1 MSGCNK
7 NMEVKK
13 SFLKNIRINIFAIGL
28 CFFVYFL
35 IGLCLFKDYGIST
48 DEPFERSTMYININ
62 YIMTQLGRGS
72 TDVPALETY
81 EDKYYGMAL
90 QMPMVIFELGDR
102 GFPFIYTCRHLY
114 TFIICFIGYLAFFWL
129 CKRIFNSNML
139 GLLGV
144 TMIALYPRFFAE
156 QFYNIKDLVFV
167 SVFMIAMWA
176 TERLITNKF
185 SWKWVIIF
193 AVISAVATN
202 VRVFGIIIM
211 AFAIGYLWI
220 ACILER
226 VYQTKVYDLTWKRA
240 LLISVTMLVLYM
252 ALWIILLPGAWENP
266 IHSMIEMFTDFSDY
280 DWHGKI
286 VFMGKVIE
294 DNQLPWYYI
303 PVWLLV
309 SLPIWYIVCFL
320 VSGGIAAGKV
330 VSLIKKK
337 KNLLPNMFFEH
348 KYLTWCAA
356 LFLVPWL
363 GIVAINAT
371 MYNAWRHCYFLLPPI
386 VLFILYGIDF
396 VRKRGKKGYRIA
408 LSILMIIGIVSQ
420 VKWICVNHPHE
431 MVYFNEI
438 GRKYAA
444 GFDRDYW
451 HMAELQ
457 AYQYIVENDN
467 SENITLDS
475 SGDQL
480 FLNMLD
486 EESRERIEISD
497 DPTYYIETYRGKV
510 GNECEKEGY
519 EEIYFIE
526 VDHFKVASI
535 LKKIVESR

>member
-1 MSGCNK
+1 MISDLVSAIKQRCSHNK
-7 NMEVKK
+7 KISNWCVCIF
-13 SFLKNIRINIFAIGL
+13 FLI
-28 CFFVYFL
+28 YFL
-35 IGLCLFKDYGIST
+35 IGLCLFQDYSIST
-48 DEPFERSTMYININ
+48 DEPFERSTMYINMN

-90 QMPMVIFELGDR
+90 QMPTVIFELGDR
-102 GFPFIYTCRHLY
+102 GFSFIYTCRHLY

-185 SWKWVIIF
+185 SWKWAIIF

-202 VRVFGIIIM
+202 VRIFGFIIM

-240 LLISVTMLVLYM
+240 LQISVTMLVLYM

-286 VFMGKVIE
+286 VFMGRVIE

-309 SLPIWYIVCFL
+309 SLPIWYIVCFW
-320 VSGGIAAGKV
+320 VSGGIAAGNA

-348 KYLTWCAA
+348 KFLTWCAA

-363 GIVAINAT
+363 GIVAIDAT
-371 MYNAWRHCYFLLPPI
+371 TYNAWRHCYFLLPPI

>member
-1 MSGCNK
+1 MIFDTINK
-7 NMEVKK
+7 MKQKFFCSKK
-13 SFLKNIRINIFAIGL
+13 INIVGICL
-28 CFFVYFL
+28 FFLIYFL
-35 IGLCLFKDYGIST
+35 IGLCIFKDYGIST
-48 DEPFERSTMYININ
+48 DEPFERSTMYINMN

-90 QMPMVIFELGDR
+90 QMPTAIFELGDR

-114 TFIICFIGYLAFFWL
+114 TFIICFIGYLSFFWL
-129 CKRIFNSNML
+129 CKKIFSSNMM

-185 SWKWVIIF
+185 SWKWVILF
-193 AVISAVATN
+193 TVISAFATN
-202 VRVFGIIIM
+202 VRIFGMIIM

-240 LLISVTMLVLYM
+240 LLISAAMLVLYM

-266 IHSMIEMFTDFSDY
+266 IHSMMEMFTDFSDY
-280 DWHGKI
+280 DWQGKI

-309 SLPIWYIVCFL
+309 SLPIWYIICFL
-320 VSGGIAAGKV
+320 ATGGIVACNA

-337 KNLLPNMFFEH
+337 KNLLLNVFFEN
-348 KYLTWCAA
+348 KFLTWCAA
-356 LFLVPWL
+356 LFLIPWV

-386 VLFILYGIDF
+386 VMFILYGVDF
-396 VRKRGKKGYRIA
+396 VRKRGKKGYQIA
-408 LSILMIIGIVSQ
+408 FAFLIIIGIASQ
-420 VKWICVNHPHE
+420 VKWICVNHPYE

-438 GRKYAA
+438 GRKHAA
-444 GFDRDYW
+444 DFDRDYW
-451 HMAELQ
+451 HLAELQ
-457 AYQYIVENDN
+457 AYQYIAEND
-467 SENITLDS
+467 SGEKITLNS
-475 SGDQL
+475 SGAQR
-480 FLNMLD
+480 FLDMLD
-486 EESRERIEISD
+486 EEERTRIEVTD
-497 DPTYYIETYRGKV
+497 NPTYYIETYRGIV

-519 EEIYFIE
+519 EEIYSIE
-526 VDHFKVASI
+526 VDHFKVASV
-535 LKKIVESR
+535 LRKLSTD

>member
-386 VLFILYGIDF
+386 VLFILFGIDF
-396 VRKRGKKGYRIA
+396 VRKRGKKSYRIA
-408 LSILMIIGIVSQ
+408 LSLLVIIGMVLQ

-467 SENITLDS
+467 SEEITLDS

-486 EESRERIEISD
+486 EEARARIEITEI
-497 DPTYYIETYRGKV
+497 PTYYIETYRGIV

-519 EEIYFIE
+519 EEIYSIV
-526 VDHFKVASI
+526 VDSFKVASV
-535 LKKIVESR
+535 LKKKL

>member
-7 NMEVKK
+7 NMEVRKR
-13 SFLKNIRINIFAIGL
+13 FLKNIRINIFAIGL

-90 QMPMVIFELGDR
+90 QMPTVIFELGDR

-202 VRVFGIIIM
+202 VRIFGIIIM

-252 ALWIILLPGAWENP
+252 ALWIILLPGAWETP

-337 KNLLPNMFFEH
+337 KNLLPNMFFDH

-386 VLFILYGIDF
+386 VLFILYGIGF

-467 SENITLDS
+467 SEKITLDS

-519 EEIYFIE
+519 EEIYSIE

>member
-7 NMEVKK
+7 NMEVRKR
-13 SFLKNIRINIFAIGL
+13 FLKNIRINIFAIGL

-90 QMPMVIFELGDR
+90 QMPTVIFELGDR

-129 CKRIFNSNML
+129 CKRIFNSNVL

-202 VRVFGIIIM
+202 VRIFGIIIM

-240 LLISVTMLVLYM
+240 LLISVTMPVLYM
-252 ALWIILLPGAWENP
+252 ALWIILLPGAWETP

-337 KNLLPNMFFEH
+337 KNLLPNMFFDH

-386 VLFILYGIDF
+386 VLFILYGIGF

-467 SENITLDS
+467 SEKITLDS

-519 EEIYFIE
+519 EEIYSIE

>member
-1 MSGCNK
+1 
-7 NMEVKK
+7 MEVRKR
-13 SFLKNIRINIFAIGL
+13 FLKNIRINIFAIGL

-90 QMPMVIFELGDR
+90 QMPTVIFELGDR

-129 CKRIFNSNML
+129 CKRIFNSNVL

-202 VRVFGIIIM
+202 VRIFGIIIM

-252 ALWIILLPGAWENP
+252 ALWIILLPGAWETP

-337 KNLLPNMFFEH
+337 KNLLPNMFFDH

-519 EEIYFIE
+519 EEIYSIE